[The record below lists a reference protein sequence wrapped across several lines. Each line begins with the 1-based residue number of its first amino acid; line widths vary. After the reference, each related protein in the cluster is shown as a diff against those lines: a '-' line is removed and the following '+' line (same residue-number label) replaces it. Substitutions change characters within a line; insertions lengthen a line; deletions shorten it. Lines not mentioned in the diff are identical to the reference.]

1 MERFED
7 NSRRC
12 TARGATVAPATAAV
26 GSGWRRL
33 QPHRYPVLLCPGG
46 GGGEG
51 APLVKETVSQKC
63 KKIFYKTNWIDPASP
78 TMILM
83 RCRIIMNNV
92 QKSQAREGNLP
103 LGQKTKTIK
112 QIG

>member
-46 GGGEG
+46 GEGEG
-51 APLVKETVSQKC
+51 APLVKETVSQKW
-63 KKIFYKTNWIDPASP
+63 KKINYKTNWMERFRFLLIQCLA
-78 TMILM
+78 IHYLVHCLVCLM
-83 RCRIIMNNV
+83 
-92 QKSQAREGNLP
+92 
-103 LGQKTKTIK
+103 
-112 QIG
+112 